1 MPFFCRFASIAILFC
16 MLISSSTVS
25 ASDQRAPKN
34 ILVIIGLHKNQL
46 VTELVENGIEEIF
59 RANHDYRIEQ
69 YVEYLDL
76 NRFSG
81 KQYREQF
88 AALLSHK
95 YADRS
100 IDVIITIIPSGLAFL
115 LEYGDEIFPDVP
127 IVFSVVSEIN
137 LKNMK
142 LSPNITGISYKPD
155 IKGTLET
162 ALKLQPHTK
171 HVVVIGGVS
180 KTNAKFIKGA
190 KAIFDQYD
198 DKLKFTYLTKHSMS
212 EILEQVAHL
221 PEDTIILYTWI
232 YKDREGNSFIPR
244 EAIVRIVSAA
254 NVPSYSLFETFLGQ
268 GIVGG
273 NLIGFTAQGR
283 KAAEIALRILN
294 GEKLATLP
302 VSSYGSIVNMFDWR
316 ELKRWGISEG
326 DLPPGSIVHY
336 KELTTWGEYKWYII
350 WGSSLF
356 IFEAILILLLLFNWA
371 RRLKAESA
379 LRKSHKELEFRVEER
394 TTELSKTNEQ
404 LKEEIKERRRAEE
417 ALRNSNATLELAQK
431 MAGLGYWSYD
441 VETEMPTWSREMYVV
456 FGVDPEQGQPSYED
470 HKKNWHPDDW
480 DMFDQAVQDA
490 IQLGKSYNIVI
501 RIIFPD
507 HSIHYVNTQGYPRSD
522 ENGKITELYG
532 ASQDITETMRKEE
545 ERKQLQDQLHRAQKM
560 EALGLMAGGIAHDL
574 NNILSGIVTYPELLL
589 MELPEE
595 SPLRRPIKT
604 MQESG
609 MRAVDVVA
617 DLMTIVRGVATGRE
631 TLKLNTV
638 VEEYLSSAEHE
649 KLKTMHSFITFKTV
663 LDSDL
668 LNISGS
674 PTHIEKT
681 LMNLVVNASEAI
693 EGRGTV
699 TISSTT
705 RYLDAPLKGYENIR
719 QGEYAVLSVLDEGT
733 GISPEDLERIFEPFY
748 TKKVMG
754 RSGTGLG
761 LAIVWNTVQDHN
773 GYINVISSE
782 KGTEFELYFPVTR
795 EEVAA
800 EKEEVP
806 LEDYLGHGEKI
817 LVVDDEERQREIACG
832 VLAKLGYNAEA
843 VSSGEEAI
851 EYVKAHPVDLIL
863 LDMVM
868 PKGINGRKTY
878 EEIIKIRPGQKAIIA
893 SGHAKSKEVDLA
905 QELGAGKYIM
915 KPYTLA
921 KVGIAVKKE
930 LEK

>member
-404 LKEEIKERRRAEE
+404 LKEEIKERRRTEE
-417 ALRNSNATLELAQK
+417 ALRQS
-431 MAGLGYWSYD
+431 
-441 VETEMPTWSREMYVV
+441 
-456 FGVDPEQGQPSYED
+456 
-470 HKKNWHPDDW
+470 
-480 DMFDQAVQDA
+480 
-490 IQLGKSYNIVI
+490 
-501 RIIFPD
+501 
-507 HSIHYVNTQGYPRSD
+507 
-522 ENGKITELYG
+522 
-532 ASQDITETMRKEE
+532 EE
-545 ERKQLQDQLHRAQKM
+545 
-560 EALGLMAGGIAHDL
+560 
-574 NNILSGIVTYPELLL
+574 
-589 MELPEE
+589 
-595 SPLRRPIKT
+595 
-604 MQESG
+604 
-609 MRAVDVVA
+609 
-617 DLMTIVRGVATGRE
+617 
-631 TLKLNTV
+631 
-638 VEEYLSSAEHE
+638 
-649 KLKTMHSFITFKTV
+649 
-663 LDSDL
+663 
-668 LNISGS
+668 
-674 PTHIEKT
+674 
-681 LMNLVVNASEAI
+681 
-693 EGRGTV
+693 
-699 TISSTT
+699 
-705 RYLDAPLKGYENIR
+705 
-719 QGEYAVLSVLDEGT
+719 
-733 GISPEDLERIFEPFY
+733 
-748 TKKVMG
+748 
-754 RSGTGLG
+754 
-761 LAIVWNTVQDHN
+761 
-773 GYINVISSE
+773 
-782 KGTEFELYFPVTR
+782 
-795 EEVAA
+795 
-800 EKEEVP
+800 
-806 LEDYLGHGEKI
+806 
-817 LVVDDEERQREIACG
+817 
-832 VLAKLGYNAEA
+832 
-843 VSSGEEAI
+843 
-851 EYVKAHPVDLIL
+851 
-863 LDMVM
+863 
-868 PKGINGRKTY
+868 
-878 EEIIKIRPGQKAIIA
+878 
-893 SGHAKSKEVDLA
+893 
-905 QELGAGKYIM
+905 
-915 KPYTLA
+915 
-921 KVGIAVKKE
+921 
-930 LEK
+930 